1 MVFSNNTTDWRE
13 SKKMNSF
20 TDFLFTVSWFILLV
34 WGIRTMARGW
44 NLMSTP
50 LKPENDDEFS
60 YKVEKKT
67 VTKIPH
73 PEMAD
78 VKNGDELL
86 VVKFGEEE
94 KKDPLLQSLEN
105 RITEL
110 NDSHEDDDDDDGDV
124 VVRRWF

>member
-1 MVFSNNTTDWRE
+1 
-13 SKKMNSF
+13 MNPF

-50 LKPENDDEFS
+50 LKSESDDEFS

-94 KKDPLLQSLEN
+94 KKDPLLQSFSD
-105 RITEL
+105 RIQTLRDEEGTT
-110 NDSHEDDDDDDGDV
+110 DIEDDDDDDGDV
-124 VVRRWF
+124 VVRA

>member
-1 MVFSNNTTDWRE
+1 
-13 SKKMNSF
+13 MNPL
-20 TDFLFTVSWFILLV
+20 TDFIFTVSWFILLV
-34 WGIRTMARGW
+34 FAVRSLMKGW
-44 NLMSTP
+44 SLMGDVPSQG
-50 LKPENDDEFS
+50 
-60 YKVEKKT
+60 YIVEKKT

-73 PEMAD
+73 PEMTD

-110 NDSHEDDDDDDGDV
+110 NDPWEDDDDDDGDI
-124 VVRRWF
+124 VVRT

>member
-1 MVFSNNTTDWRE
+1 MRE
-13 SKKMNSF
+13 VPSQGYS
-20 TDFLFTVSWFILLV
+20 
-34 WGIRTMARGW
+34 
-44 NLMSTP
+44 
-50 LKPENDDEFS
+50 
-60 YKVEKKT
+60 VEKKT

-73 PEMAD
+73 PEMTG

-110 NDSHEDDDDDDGDV
+110 NDPWKDEDDDDGDI
-124 VVRRWF
+124 VVRT